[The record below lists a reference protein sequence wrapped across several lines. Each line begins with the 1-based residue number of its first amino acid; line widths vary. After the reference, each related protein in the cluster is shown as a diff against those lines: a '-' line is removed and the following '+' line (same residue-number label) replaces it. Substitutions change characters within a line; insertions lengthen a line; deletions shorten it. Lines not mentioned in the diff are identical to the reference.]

1 MILALIIGVLFG
13 GSVYLM
19 LQRDR
24 LRVILGFVLLGHAC
38 NLLIFSAGGTIRR
51 DEPLG
56 AGPDP
61 AVTADPLPQAFVLT
75 AIVIAFAITVYL
87 LVLAVTGSR
96 DEDLP
101 DETTPEGTGP
111 APVGT
116 LEDRYDEFGEPA
128 GTTDPYPDDPAE
140 PAPAAEPTSTAESA
154 SAPEGSASRR
164 QRAGTRAHPHAE
176 VSR

>member
-1 MILALIIGVLFG
+1 MILALVIGVLFG

-38 NLLIFSAGGTIRR
+38 NLLIFSAGGTVRR

-56 AGPDP
+56 SGLDP

-75 AIVIAFAITVYL
+75 AIVIAFAITIYL
-87 LVLAVTGSR
+87 LVLAVTGPK
-96 DEDLP
+96 DEDRS
-101 DETTPEGTGP
+101 EEGTEESA

-116 LEDRYDEFGEPA
+116 LEDRYGEFGAPV
-128 GTTDPYPDDPAE
+128 GDTDPH
-140 PAPAAEPTSTAESA
+140 SA
-154 SAPEGSASRR
+154 DERQGSHR
-164 QRAGTRAHPHAE
+164 
-176 VSR
+176 